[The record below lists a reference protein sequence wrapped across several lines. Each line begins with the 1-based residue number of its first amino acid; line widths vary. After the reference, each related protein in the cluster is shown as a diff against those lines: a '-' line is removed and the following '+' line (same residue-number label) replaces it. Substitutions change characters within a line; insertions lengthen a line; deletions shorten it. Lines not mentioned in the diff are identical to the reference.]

1 LSSRRTLRFAA
12 LYTGLVALFNL
23 TLVLLGE
30 RRADAYVAVN
40 VLSFYVSYSL
50 VRPSTRPGLA
60 MLLLHVALLTVFAT
74 IVSIR
79 VYEVLAR

>member
-1 LSSRRTLRFAA
+1 LSSRRVLRFAA
-12 LYTGLVALFNL
+12 LYTGLVALFNS

-30 RRADAYVAVN
+30 RRADAYVALN

-50 VRPSTRPGLA
+50 VRPPGRPGRA
-60 MLLLHVALLTVFAT
+60 TLLLHVALLTVFAA
-74 IVSIR
+74 IVSVR

>member
-1 LSSRRTLRFAA
+1 MSPRRVLRFAA
-12 LYTGLVALFNL
+12 LYAGLVALFNS

-30 RRADAYVAVN
+30 RRADAYLAVN

-50 VRPSTRPGLA
+50 VRPQTRPGLA
-60 MLLLHVALLTVFAT
+60 TLLLHAALLAIFAA
-74 IVSIR
+74 IVSVR

>member
-1 LSSRRTLRFAA
+1 LSPRRVLRFAA
-12 LYTGLVALFNL
+12 LYTGLVALFNS

-30 RRADAYVAVN
+30 RRADAYLAVN

-50 VRPSTRPGLA
+50 VRPPSRSGTA
-60 MLLLHVALLTVFAT
+60 TLLLHVALLAIFAA
-74 IVSIR
+74 IVSVR